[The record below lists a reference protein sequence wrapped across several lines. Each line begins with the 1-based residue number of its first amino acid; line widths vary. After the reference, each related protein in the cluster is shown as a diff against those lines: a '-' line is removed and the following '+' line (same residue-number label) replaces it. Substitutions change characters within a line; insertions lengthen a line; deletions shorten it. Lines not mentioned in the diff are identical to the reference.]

1 MTLWNLLYQ
10 QHLIRTWADELI
22 FTARPMQ
29 QPAMSTFA
37 FHVQRLI
44 RALLLADHDTAG
56 TQLTFVDVPMAEPSA
71 YYHHENGTF
80 YVCRFWLD
88 FRVLHRRYPCRVSS
102 LPLEDP
108 SSAPFRCDHAV
119 LTLYATLM
127 HAAARSLAGSEPVGV
142 WVAQKTQAARQ
153 RLEERPVLVALQRAV
168 LTLGDVG
175 VQWQRAMPA
184 CMDDLVD
191 AGFYVVVHRA
201 SCVVWATQFAHYES
215 KLACSALALTCLP
228 ILVPF
233 VPYTCLY
240 LLFHTPSL
248 YPAYPRPSRALYPL
262 YLLFHTPSLYPAIS
276 CVCLLSFC
284 FCTCRLALTCLPILV
299 PFVPYTCPIYI
310 DPTIF

>member
-44 RALLLADHDTAG
+44 RALLLADHNTAG
-56 TQLTFVDVPMAEPSA
+56 TQLTFVDVPMAEPSV

-88 FRVLHRRYPCRVSS
+88 FAVLHRRYPCRVSS

-119 LTLYATLM
+119 LTLYANLM
-127 HAAARSLAGSEPVGV
+127 HAAARSLAGCSEAGGV
-142 WVAQKTQAARQ
+142 WVAQKTQAACQ

-168 LTLGDVG
+168 LTQGDVG

-201 SCVVWATQFAHYES
+201 SCVVWASQFAHYEG
-215 KLACSALALTCLP
+215 KLACFAICCLALTCLP
-228 ILVPF
+228 ILVSF
-233 VPYTCLY
+233 
-240 LLFHTPSL
+240 
-248 YPAYPRPSRALYPL
+248 RALTYLSISVL
-262 YLLFHTPSLYPAIS
+262 YTTLLYPAIS

-284 FCTCRLALTCLPILV
+284 FCICRLALTCLPILV
-299 PFVPYTCPIYI
+299 SFRA
-310 DPTIF
+310 PTIPHLALLLTAG